1 MPHSSHPLQHRDS
14 HLLLRC
20 RRGAGSSPPSAG
32 MASFAVATVPSLAA
46 PATRKRSGGVTYV
59 EGMNAYS
66 GLKGLNKVTMLGLRK
81 TADYSFAKIVASL
94 SPSRQDAARQR
105 VRGADERRGGDLQD
119 RRHHERSRA
128 RRRRRRVRSA
138 PSGGRR
144 RGVRVGMDA
153 RPP

>member
-1 MPHSSHPLQHRDS
+1 MPHSSHPLQHRDP

-32 MASFAVATVPSLAA
+32 MASFAVATIPSLAA
-46 PATRKRSGGVTYV
+46 PAARKRSGGVTYV

-94 SPSRQDAARQR
+94 SPAGKA
-105 VRGADERRGGDLQD
+105 RRGSAFGAQMNAAAEIFRIAAIMNGLVLVGV
-119 RRHHERSRA
+119 A
-128 RRRRRRVRSA
+128 VGFVLLRVEA
-138 PSGGRR
+138 A
-144 RGVRVGMDA
+144 VEEA
-153 RPP
+153 E